1 MRQRSARGFTLI
13 EIMIAVTIVT
23 LVLSMVYGVVTSV
36 SRSKDRIEG
45 EGEVYHRAR
54 IIFDRIGREIRGVYP
69 ATKDGKF
76 TFTGGE
82 TSENEP
88 FLELCTTAS
97 TPVSGM
103 RGGLSLV
110 RYELREDTDVKAGS
124 KVLLRSEVPLFGEE
138 GIKVRE
144 YRLATGID
152 SMQLRF
158 SRQEN
163 WQDEGQGV
171 LPELVELTLTMQIGE
186 GKIPF
191 RTVWEVP
198 QVKVLQVT
206 P

>member
-1 MRQRSARGFTLI
+1 
-13 EIMIAVTIVT
+13 
-23 LVLSMVYGVVTSV
+23 
-36 SRSKDRIEG
+36 
-45 EGEVYHRAR
+45 
-54 IIFDRIGREIRGVYP
+54 
-69 ATKDGKF
+69 
-76 TFTGGE
+76 
-82 TSENEP
+82 
-88 FLELCTTAS
+88 
-97 TPVSGM
+97 M

-110 RYELREDTDVKAGS
+110 RYELREDTDVKDGS
-124 KVLLRSEVPLFGEE
+124 KVLLRSEVPLLGEE
-138 GIKVRE
+138 GIKGRE

-163 WQDEGQGV
+163 WQDEWQGV

-198 QVKVLQVT
+198 QVT